1 MDIIL
6 PGGHTGDMARI
17 VGMDEVGYGPLLGP
31 FIVCAV
37 TAEVPSL
44 EANLWETLS
53 PKEIPVCDSKKLYST
68 SKGLKSLEPS
78 ALSWYGQLYP
88 LEGLTHER
96 LWKTLSP
103 DPREEAWYGNIPL
116 PVSQKRPI
124 LVDEL
129 KALLETAN
137 VRITDIRAR
146 ILEPSIYNEKVG
158 TNKSDL
164 LFTCTADLVRHAFKK
179 ENRPTT
185 FHIGKQGG
193 RRYYLPQ
200 ITQQLGEA
208 KIIREE
214 AAWSEYTLGESSLC
228 YLRDGEDISFFI
240 ALASIIAK
248 YLRETSMQ
256 LFNRYWEEKVENLRP
271 TAGYGNDAKRFW
283 KEISPRMGE
292 LKLTEKEILRSR

>member
-6 PGGHTGDMARI
+6 SGGHTDQMARI

-44 EANLWETLS
+44 EENLWETLS

-68 SKGLKSLEPS
+68 AKGLTSLEPS

-88 LEGLTHER
+88 LEGLTHET

-116 PVSQKRPI
+116 PVSRKKPI
-124 LVDEL
+124 RVSEL
-129 KALLETAN
+129 KTLLETAN
-137 VRITDIRAR
+137 VQITDIRAR
-146 ILEPSIYNEKVG
+146 ILEPSLYNEKVG
-158 TNKSDL
+158 GNKSDL
-164 LFTCTADLVRHAFKK
+164 LFACTADLVRHALEK
-179 ENRPTT
+179 ESRPTT

-200 ITQQLGEA
+200 ITRQLGEA
-208 KIIREE
+208 EIVREE

-248 YLRETSMQ
+248 YLRETSMH

-283 KEISPRMGE
+283 KEISPRVEE
-292 LKLTEKEILRSR
+292 LNLTEREILRSR